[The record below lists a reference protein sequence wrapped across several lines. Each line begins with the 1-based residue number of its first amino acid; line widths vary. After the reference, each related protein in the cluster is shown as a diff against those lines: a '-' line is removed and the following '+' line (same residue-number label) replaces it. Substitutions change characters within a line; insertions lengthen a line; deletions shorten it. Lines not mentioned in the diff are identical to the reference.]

1 MLYCPEV
8 LHSFPVRALPPLFHA
23 SFWESTD
30 VAAFVLRQV
39 GIFRNEF
46 NFWNG
51 HGIMN
56 TSGLL
61 QSKTLPETRSIHD
74 FMNIQ
79 KIEFIHYIYILL

>member
-39 GIFRNEF
+39 RINV
-46 NFWNG
+46 W
-51 HGIMN
+51 
-56 TSGLL
+56 S
-61 QSKTLPETRSIHD
+61 TLI
-74 FMNIQ
+74 
-79 KIEFIHYIYILL
+79 